1 MVPAVALA
9 YAWPLVKQLFDC
21 RSYRAPIR
29 RGMHCNHDFERWR
42 GTTTGGNETPSAF
55 RALTGARTLK
65 WKVFSQ
71 AIPEGPIS
79 RYVRLSGPLYPSF
92 AWYVSTC
99 ICILCS
105 LHL

>member
-42 GTTTGGNETPSAF
+42 GTTTGGNETTSAF

-65 WKVFSQ
+65 WKATPVIDGEKVD
-71 AIPEGPIS
+71 A
-79 RYVRLSGPLYPSF
+79 RLADRRF
-92 AWYVSTC
+92 RR
-99 ICILCS
+99 I
-105 LHL
+105 